1 MAVIKF
7 DKVEQISN
15 MLDVEMIEYGLFCG
29 NDWKY
34 TDLKAPFTRLYIIF
48 EGEAV
53 VLLDQKKIH
62 LKQGNAYVI
71 PSNMNFSCYTPI
83 HMKKLYVHF
92 TCKQWAHTNLFDQVH
107 EVISKSIDVMAYEPF
122 IPILESE
129 HIKDYWFVK
138 GGVLQLIYQF
148 IGSLDLGL
156 FDEMNDHRT
165 PELIALY
172 NILKRGISAKTR
184 TSDLADEM
192 KMSQSMLSKLYKSA
206 TGMSLKHYMQLQ
218 LMEQAQMLL
227 ISTNKSIKEIAGE
240 LQYEDALY
248 FTRVFHH
255 WVGEAP
261 SKYKERNRIGK

>member
-83 HMKKLYVHF
+83 HMKK
-92 TCKQWAHTNLFDQVH
+92 
-107 EVISKSIDVMAYEPF
+107 
-122 IPILESE
+122 
-129 HIKDYWFVK
+129 
-138 GGVLQLIYQF
+138 
-148 IGSLDLGL
+148 
-156 FDEMNDHRT
+156 
-165 PELIALY
+165 
-172 NILKRGISAKTR
+172 
-184 TSDLADEM
+184 
-192 KMSQSMLSKLYKSA
+192 
-206 TGMSLKHYMQLQ
+206 
-218 LMEQAQMLL
+218 
-227 ISTNKSIKEIAGE
+227 
-240 LQYEDALY
+240 
-248 FTRVFHH
+248 
-255 WVGEAP
+255 
-261 SKYKERNRIGK
+261 